1 MMKNKILLPFLFGA
15 FLASGCNLL
24 EDSVATMKN
33 LNCALGS
40 KQDCNSTTTMASNK
54 ESNVRYYKIKPKFK
68 YIPKEY
74 RNKTEDLPDF
84 VVKTENGEIKNI
96 CVEIDGTKKGVYC
109 NTFYDLK
116 GNKITKISMEQADR
130 EILNGFMTHVSIAKQ
145 ADGGTIANC
154 NKYTYLNNA
163 ADFMYTLNLTAHS
176 YATDWDQFILEDT
189 LDLSEILSEIQN
201 K

>member
-1 MMKNKILLPFLFGA
+1 MMKNKILLPILFGA
-15 FLASGCNLL
+15 LLASGCNLL
-24 EDSVATMKN
+24 EDSVAAMKN

-74 RNKTEDLPDF
+74 RNKTEDLPNF

-96 CVEIDGTKKGVYC
+96 CVEMDGSKNGIYC
-109 NTFYDLK
+109 DTFYDLK
-116 GNKITKISMEQADR
+116 GNKITKISMEQANH
-130 EILNGFMTHVSIAKQ
+130 ETLNSFMTHVSIAKQ
-145 ADGGTIANC
+145 FDGGTIANC

-163 ADFMYTLNLTAHS
+163 ADFMYTLNLTVHT
-176 YATDWDQFILEDT
+176 YASDWDQFILEDT
-189 LDLSEILSEIQN
+189 LDLSEVLSEIQS

>member
-1 MMKNKILLPFLFGA
+1 MMKNKILLPFLFGV
-15 FLASGCNLL
+15 FFASGCNLL

-96 CVEIDGTKKGVYC
+96 CVEWDGSKKGVYC
-109 NTFYDLK
+109 GTFYDLK

-130 EILNGFMTHVSIAKQ
+130 KTLDSFMKHVSIAKQ
-145 ADGGTIANC
+145 FDGGTIANC

-163 ADFMYTLNLTAHS
+163 ADFLYTLNLTVHT

-189 LDLSEILSEIQN
+189 LDLSEILSEIQS